1 MTPSITSRGTLVISR
16 PALRPFGS
24 IGAGGSLRTGR
35 SSSAAPAVYPI
46 RSGFTIGALRTGV
59 AVSAG
64 GARSASRTAGPGR
77 TAVAS
82 RSDGS

>member
-24 IGAGGSLRTGR
+24 IGSGGSFCTRGSR
-35 SSSAAPAVYPI
+35 SAAPAVYPI
-46 RSGFTIGALRTGV
+46 RAGFPIGALRTGV

-64 GARSASRTAGPGR
+64 GARSASRTV
-77 TAVAS
+77 VAS

>member
-1 MTPSITSRGTLVISR
+1 VIAR

-46 RSGFTIGALRTGV
+46 RAGFPIGALRTGV

-64 GARSASRTAGPGR
+64 GARSASRTV
-77 TAVAS
+77 VAS